1 MDWNFAVLEWQ
12 LFKGEVRANWTR
24 LTDSHLEVIAGKR
37 VRLADTIRDAYGLT
51 RDQAEQQIRSFEAR
65 IEDPR
70 PVSSR

>member
-12 LFKGEVRANWTR
+12 LFKYEVRANWAR
-24 LTDSHLEVIAGKR
+24 LTDSQLEMIAGR
-37 VRLADTIRDAYGLT
+37 RARLAGTLRDAYDLT

-65 IEDPR
+65 IQDPR